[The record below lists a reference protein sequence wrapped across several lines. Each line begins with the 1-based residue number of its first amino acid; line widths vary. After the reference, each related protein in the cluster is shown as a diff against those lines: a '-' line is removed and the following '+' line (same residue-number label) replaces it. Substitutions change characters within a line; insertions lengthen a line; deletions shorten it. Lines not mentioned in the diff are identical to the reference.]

1 MKNICTLINKI
12 ENTRIENMNEFQKIF
27 HFLLEKKKII
37 NPIEQ
42 QLRYFLK
49 RMNKIGAINQGEE
62 SRFLENGKLE
72 IAGTIRSPISS
83 HAYKRLRRNL
93 VTE

>member
-1 MKNICTLINKI
+1 
-12 ENTRIENMNEFQKIF
+12 MNEFQKIF

-72 IAGTIRSPISS
+72 IAIRSPISS